1 MGSCC
6 AGLGGLIHERSG
18 CSFRT
23 STVYCDIEGSE
34 ARNGM
39 LDPSMDV
46 VLAAHIRRH
55 KVRFRAQFP

>member
-1 MGSCC
+1 
-6 AGLGGLIHERSG
+6 
-18 CSFRT
+18 
-23 STVYCDIEGSE
+23 
-34 ARNGM
+34 M